1 MRIVLKFCYVAPC
14 LVCARSLFQWTIQWH
29 TASWM
34 PLPAFCWGSSQP
46 IWWLCPDSSFCYH
59 YNLNKTGFVVFIH
72 KFIFVIVH
80 MHISRMYRMLFAN
93 QYTCTG
99 RFVEVEI
106 DQIVERKNPLREGL
120 KKKIKKFWNFPH
132 FTTGGGVNPIW
143 NFRPFFKNLPLARR
157 LSMASRHCTS
167 MCFMFPSDETPAEMN
182 TEHILGCD
190 DKRMPHLTCECW
202 MCCSLCPRLPHL
214 HTWRPVQNVEMS
226 VIVRNVTDE
235 TRNPLHFINLNLNI
249 ILP

>member
-1 MRIVLKFCYVAPC
+1 MRLVLKFCYVAPC
-14 LVCARSLFQWTIQWH
+14 LVCARSLSQWTIQWH

-120 KKKIKKFWNFPH
+120 KKKLKNSGIFHTLLQGVGSTQFGIFDPFLKTFP
-132 FTTGGGVNPIW
+132 
-143 NFRPFFKNLPLARR
+143 
-157 LSMASRHCTS
+157 
-167 MCFMFPSDETPAEMN
+167 
-182 TEHILGCD
+182 
-190 DKRMPHLTCECW
+190 
-202 MCCSLCPRLPHL
+202 
-214 HTWRPVQNVEMS
+214 
-226 VIVRNVTDE
+226 
-235 TRNPLHFINLNLNI
+235 
-249 ILP
+249 